1 MPASPLEDQ
10 PLYNK
15 GDIRVTRTLLE
26 ISGTQYQ
33 IRNIDT
39 VKIVT
44 KEPDRSQAWNCL
56 FIGVLMLVACFLFK
70 LSLEFFLVAL
80 IVIGLGI
87 NWLTSLKDTHTL
99 LIATT
104 GGNQT
109 SYSSENL
116 EDIKAIRSAL
126 EAAMARLA

>member
-39 VKIVT
+39 VKIIT
-44 KEPDRSQAWNCL
+44 KEPDRSLAWNCL
-56 FIGVLMLVACFLFK
+56 FIGVLMLAACVFYV
-70 LSLEFFLVAL
+70 SLEFFLVTL

-87 NWLTSLKDTHTL
+87 NWLISLKDTHTL

-104 GGNQT
+104 EGNQT

-126 EAAMARLA
+126 EAAIARLA